1 MGATLVVAG
10 SVVATDPL
18 AGMSMLMAAGTEP
31 MATLAGS
38 GIELV
43 GLEKVASGSRTSSS
57 RGARDEE

>member
-1 MGATLVVAG
+1 MVVAG

-18 AGMSMLMAAGTEP
+18 VGMSMPMAVGMEP

-38 GIELV
+38 GIELA

-57 RGARDEE
+57 WGARDEE